1 MFRSF
6 LREQAEPAV
15 FYRELARDTIQTL
28 TEHGPVAGRTVL
40 DVGAGPVQFAD
51 EFSRAGARYVGLDVD
66 VHTVS
71 STEQSAAVVGIGEAL
86 PFADASADIV
96 MSSNVMEHVREPGVV
111 GREMIRVTR
120 PGGLVMI
127 SYTAW
132 YSPWGGHET
141 SPWHYLGGTY
151 AARRYQRREGR
162 PPKNVFGQSMY
173 AAHVGQGLRW
183 GRSQPDAELLLAVP
197 RYHPDW
203 ATGVVRVPVLRELAS
218 WNLLM
223 VLRRR

>member
-1 MFRSF
+1 
-6 LREQAEPAV
+6 
-15 FYRELARDTIQTL
+15 
-28 TEHGPVAGRTVL
+28 
-40 DVGAGPVQFAD
+40 
-51 EFSRAGARYVGLDVD
+51 
-66 VHTVS
+66 
-71 STEQSAAVVGIGEAL
+71 
-86 PFADASADIV
+86 
-96 MSSNVMEHVREPGVV
+96 
-111 GREMIRVTR
+111 
-120 PGGLVMI
+120 MI

-141 SPWHYLGGTY
+141 SPWHYLGGAY
-151 AARRYQRREGR
+151 AARRYHRREGK
-162 PPKNVFGQSMY
+162 PPKNLFGESMY
-173 AAHVGQGLRW
+173 AAHVAEGLRW